1 LPDVF
6 GRHESAFWFRPSLGV
21 HDPFTIR
28 SLVLESGSA
37 RLLWLAV
44 DLVGIDPTLVSE
56 LRERLA
62 RHGLGGLS
70 VIASASHTHSGPGAY
85 GDSALFGFLAV
96 DRRSAVVRERILG
109 GLERAAREADERKA
123 PASVAWGRTEVTDIA
138 DSRLQEALD
147 PELGVLKV
155 TRPDGSPVAIVWNY
169 AIHGT
174 ALGRD
179 NFLLSGDLMGE
190 ASARLERQLGVP
202 ALFVNG
208 AVGDVSPRPRGW
220 PGVKVAGEALA
231 LGAMRAWATAG
242 GGTDDLEI
250 AQSRVA
256 LPEPTAALRNCARGW
271 APGWMILGLSGAVPS
286 SSEIVAVS
294 VGRTAWVT
302 IPGELDTRLGM
313 QVKAPRPDGVEHVF
327 IAGVSNDYL
336 GYFLAPENYR
346 RPSYVACA
354 SLYGER
360 GGEIVRDA
368 ALAALNQLTRPRA
381 RRASRPLE
389 RTGRRADRD
398 QTMTAVAPGGDGAG
412 RDAALR
418 RAR

>member
-1 LPDVF
+1 
-6 GRHESAFWFRPSLGV
+6 
-21 HDPFTIR
+21 
-28 SLVLESGSA
+28 
-37 RLLWLAV
+37 
-44 DLVGIDPTLVSE
+44 
-56 LRERLA
+56 
-62 RHGLGGLS
+62 
-70 VIASASHTHSGPGAY
+70 
-85 GDSALFGFLAV
+85 
-96 DRRSAVVRERILG
+96 
-109 GLERAAREADERKA
+109 
-123 PASVAWGRTEVTDIA
+123 
-138 DSRLQEALD
+138 
-147 PELGVLKV
+147 
-155 TRPDGSPVAIVWNY
+155 
-169 AIHGT
+169 
-174 ALGRD
+174 
-179 NFLLSGDLMGE
+179 
-190 ASARLERQLGVP
+190 
-202 ALFVNG
+202 
-208 AVGDVSPRPRGW
+208 
-220 PGVKVAGEALA
+220 
-231 LGAMRAWATAG
+231 
-242 GGTDDLEI
+242 
-250 AQSRVA
+250 
-256 LPEPTAALRNCARGW
+256 
-271 APGWMILGLSGAVPS
+271 MILGLSGAVPS

-398 QTMTAVAPGGDGAG
+398 QTMTAVAPRGDGAG